1 MPFLR
6 PLPMEK
12 IGVVGLKDDRE
23 EALTVLHDLGV
34 IQVEPIRKEA
44 LDIFAADRGPEVQ
57 RAVAEQLV
65 RLRGLLHALPKSPD
79 LELPRRFDTVDEL
92 LRQAKVVPIDPE
104 VGQLAREED
113 QLRTDTTSTD
123 ESIDLL
129 SKLTFYP
136 DRLELLGAASV
147 LAFFGEV
154 DRDDYTEFR
163 TGLNSVPDLL
173 ILEHRLPKS
182 VRVLVVGRR
191 DKAEQL
197 TRVAQEHGVRLI
209 AVPRLEGTVGD
220 AIPKLEAHRAETR
233 VRLAE
238 IKARLAEIAHEW
250 YGPLAALEEGLAIEN
265 RKLELVPRLAA
276 GDRVFALEGW
286 IPKARR
292 TALERD
298 LAGALD
304 QRVVVYTVPTTE
316 EPPTMMENPP
326 GVRWY
331 EFFIR
336 FYSLPQA
343 SEWDPTWVFALVFP
357 LFFGLMLGDVGYG
370 LTILL
375 ICIWMIRGFPG
386 GAKLPKGPKNFVK
399 RIMGPPAMRSL
410 AYALVP
416 ACLVAIVV
424 GFLDNSIFGFALLPN
439 FVAPLAVDTNGLRHS
454 VPFLLYLAGY
464 IGLAMVCLGF
474 FLGALKEYFHHH
486 RRGALGKVGGIVF
499 ALGLADFG
507 LQFIHLG
514 TGIGAALLGG
524 SLAVVLGL
532 AGLAAGAV
540 LLVVGEGAMLGGMAL
555 IETLS
560 HILSYTRLVGIL
572 LASVILALVI
582 NTLAWGPTATPT
594 GFIAQGAL
602 GFVAGVLLI
611 VVGQGFNV
619 ILGVFEPGIQ
629 GARLIFVEHFSKFY
643 GGNGRAFRPLGTRRV
658 HTVATHAPIS
668 ADAAP
673 G

>member
-23 EALTVLHDLGV
+23 RALTVLHDLGV

-44 LDIFAADRGPEVQ
+44 LDVFGPDRGPEVQ

-65 RLRGLLHALPKSPD
+65 RLRGLLHALPRVPIS
-79 LELPRRFDTVDEL
+79 ESPRRFEDVNEL
-92 LRQAKVVPIDPE
+92 LRIAKTVTVDAE
-104 VGQLAREED
+104 VGQLTREED
-113 QLRTDTTSTD
+113 QLLTDTTSTD
-123 ESIDLL
+123 EAIDLL
-129 SKLTFYP
+129 RKIAFYP
-136 DRLELLGAASV
+136 DRLELLSAASV

-154 DRDDYTEFR
+154 DSDDFGEFR
-163 TGLNSVPDLL
+163 AALDGVPDLL
-173 ILEHRLPKS
+173 VLEHRLPKA

-191 DKAEQL
+191 DKVEQI
-197 TRVAQEHGVRLI
+197 TRVAQEQGVRLT
-209 AVPRLEGTVGD
+209 AVPRLDGTVGD
-220 AIPKLEAHRAETR
+220 AIPRLEAHRTETQ
-233 VRLAE
+233 
-238 IKARLAEIAHEW
+238 ARLAEIRARLAGIAGEW
-250 YGPLAALEEGLAIEN
+250 YAELAALEEGLTIEN

-276 GDRVFALEGW
+276 GETVFALEGW

-292 TALERD
+292 AALERD

-304 QRVVVYTVPTTE
+304 QRVVTYSVATKE
-316 EPPTMMENPP
+316 EPPTIMQNPP

-343 SEWDPTWVFALVFP
+343 TEWDPTWVFALVFP
-357 LFFGLMLGDVGYG
+357 IFFGLMLGDIGYG
-370 LTILL
+370 VTILL
-375 ICIWMIRGFPG
+375 VCLWMIRGFPG

-399 RIMGPPAMRSL
+399 RIMGPQSMRSL

-416 ACLVAIVV
+416 GCLIAIAV
-424 GFLDNSIFGFALLPN
+424 GFLDNSIFGFALLPSYT
-439 FVAPLAVDTNGLRHS
+439 APLAVDANGLRHS

-486 RRGALGKVGGIVF
+486 VRAAIGKVGGILF

-514 TGIGAALLGG
+514 TGIGAALTAG
-524 SLAVVLGL
+524 SLAVVFGIVGV
-532 AGLAAGAV
+532 ASGAI

-582 NTLAWGPTATPT
+582 NGIAWGPYQTPT
-594 GFIAQGAL
+594 GLIAQGAI
-602 GFVAGVLLI
+602 GFVAGVVLI
-611 VVGQGFNV
+611 VFGQGFNV

-643 GGNGRAFRPLGTRRV
+643 GGNGRPFRPLGTRRV
-658 HTVATHAPIS
+658 RTVATHAPLPPE
-668 ADAAP
+668 AAAN
-673 G
+673 